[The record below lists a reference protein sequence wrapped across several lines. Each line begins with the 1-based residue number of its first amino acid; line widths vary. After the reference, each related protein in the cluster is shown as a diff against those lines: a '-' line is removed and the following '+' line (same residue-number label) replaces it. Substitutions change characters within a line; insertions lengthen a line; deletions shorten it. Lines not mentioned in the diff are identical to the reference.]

1 MGIKVLQLSAF
12 CISGIIASMVINL
25 LLLRFSK
32 SLGIRNNNDVIIR
45 WSNQSKPSL
54 GGVSFYI
61 VFLFTAIGFSIVFSE
76 DESIFK
82 NTQYIGL
89 LTAGTLAFIMGLAD
103 DAYNTQP
110 LAKLTIQIMCGVIL
124 AFTDTNIELTHV
136 FWIDAMLT
144 IIWVVALMNSLN
156 MLDNMDG
163 ITGTT
168 VLFILGSCL
177 FASFLVYDINR
188 NIWSVF
194 MISVMGSLIGFLF
207 YNVNPSKLFMGD
219 AGSQFIGLFVA
230 FFSIKSL
237 WNIGE
242 LTNNPSWIGGIICLI
257 AFTPAAV
264 DSLSVTI
271 NRLKKGKSPMVGG
284 KDHTTHH
291 LVYAGLSD
299 RQVWY
304 VFTIISIFSTALS
317 IFMVYLS
324 IMKILIPLVCFL
336 LFFLAV
342 FIFLYRFT
350 LTHHPPPEKK

>member
-1 MGIKVLQLSAF
+1 MSIKILQLLAF
-12 CISGIIASMVINL
+12 CGAGIIVSMVINS

-76 DESIFK
+76 DDSIFK
-82 NTQYIGL
+82 NTEYIGL

-110 LAKLTIQIMCGVIL
+110 LAKLFIQILCGVIFV
-124 AFTDTNIELTHV
+124 FTNTTIELTHNDW
-136 FWIDAMLT
+136 FDGALT
-144 IIWVVALMNSLN
+144 IIWVITLMNSLN

-168 VLFILGSCL
+168 VLFILISCL
-177 FASFLVYDINR
+177 LASFLIYDVNR
-188 NIWSVF
+188 NIWSIFLV
-194 MISVMGSLIGFLF
+194 SVCGAIIGFLF

-219 AGSQFIGLFVA
+219 AGSQFIGLFVS
-230 FFSIKSL
+230 FFSIKCL
-237 WNIGE
+237 WNVGE
-242 LTNNPSWIGGIICLI
+242 LTNNPSWIGAVICLI

-291 LVYAGLSD
+291 LVYAGLND
-299 RQVWY
+299 KQVWY
-304 VFTIISIFSTALS
+304 VFLLISFVSTILS
-317 IFMVYLS
+317 VFMVYIS
-324 IMKILIPLVCFL
+324 KMGIILPLIFFL
-336 LFFLAV
+336 LFFISV
-342 FIFLYRFT
+342 FLVLYRFI
-350 LTHHPPPEKK
+350 LKYHPPKEK